1 MMQPKVSPK
10 QTGVSH
16 DPSAP
21 ALACV
26 NLTHRYA
33 TQTILDEVNFQLTQG
48 EQVALVGPNGAGK
61 STLLK
66 IIAGLMHPTSGKVH
80 IYGSQPDDHICI
92 AYVPQRSNV
101 DWSFPVNVYD
111 VVMMGRTS
119 RIGLLRRPSRH
130 DHAVV
135 RECMEMV
142 AIAPLAQRQIG
153 ELSGGQQQ
161 RVFIARAIAQ
171 EAQLMLLD
179 EPFTGLDVSSQ
190 SDILAILR
198 QLREKHVTIM
208 VSTHDLNQAAEHF
221 DRVMLL
227 KEQLLGIGTAGEVFT
242 QENLNKAYG
251 GHLHTLGTQQ
261 TVLVDTCCEGGDNRE
276 SLHV

>member
-1 MMQPKVSPK
+1 MQPKVSSK
-10 QTGVSH
+10 QAGVSH
-16 DPSAP
+16 DTNAP
-21 ALACV
+21 ALASV

-33 TQTILDEVNFQLTQG
+33 TQTILDGVNFELTQG

-80 IYGSQPDDHICI
+80 IYGSQPGDHICI

-119 RIGLLRRPSRH
+119 KIGLLRRPSRH
-130 DHAVV
+130 DHTIV

-227 KEQLLGIGTAGEVFT
+227 KEQLLGIGTAHEVFT
-242 QENLNKAYG
+242 QENLNKGYG